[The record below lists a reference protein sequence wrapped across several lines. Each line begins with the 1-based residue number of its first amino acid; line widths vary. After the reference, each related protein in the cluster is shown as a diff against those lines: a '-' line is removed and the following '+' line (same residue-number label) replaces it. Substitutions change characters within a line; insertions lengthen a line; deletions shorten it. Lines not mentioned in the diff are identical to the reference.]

1 MASDRVSG
9 TSTRTTVTTAFHS
22 DVGQVRSVNQD
33 EVGEFV
39 SDGGAHL
46 VVVADGMGG
55 HAGGEV
61 ASRTSVETIGEYF
74 GTAIEAPEDLL
85 RHALERANERVFR
98 MGNDQPDLFGMGTT
112 AVAVL
117 VEPDGAA
124 WVAHV
129 GDSRA
134 YRLHQGSLERLT
146 EDHSWVQEQVR
157 LARITPE
164 EAETH
169 PRRNALLRSI
179 GVDQQVEVDVR
190 SVEVQTGD
198 RLLLCSDGLW
208 GEVDDQTIAGVLA
221 SQDPQEV
228 VRLLVQLANE
238 AGGHD
243 NVTVAVV
250 ALPGGAETLPLAP
263 LAPGP
268 RASDA
273 VPTKRGVRIAV
284 AAAVGV
290 LVAIAAWLAFGGGG

>member
-1 MASDRVSG
+1 MDSPLFF
-9 TSTRTTVTTAFHS
+9 STALLS
-22 DVGQVRSVNQD
+22 DVGRVRSVNQD
-33 EVGEFV
+33 EVDEF
-39 SDGGAHL
+39 SNAKGTLL

-61 ASRTSVETIGEYF
+61 ASSTAVKSIGEYF
-74 GTAIEAPEDLL
+74 AGAMEEPTRLL
-85 RHALERANERVFR
+85 RRAFETANDRVFR
-98 MGNDQPDLFGMGTT
+98 MGNDEPSLFGMGTT

-117 VEPDGAA
+117 IEPDGRA

-134 YRLHQGSLERLT
+134 YRLHQGQLERLT

-157 LARITPE
+157 MARITPE
-164 EAETH
+164 EAEHH

-179 GVDQQVEVDVR
+179 GVDPEVTVDVSPFEIR
-190 SVEVQTGD
+190 SGD

-221 SQDPQEV
+221 SEDPEEA
-228 VRLLVQLANE
+228 VRQLVELANQ

-250 ALPGGAETLPLAP
+250 ALPGGAETQPMLARSP
-263 LAPGP
+263 APRTAAGKLGGL
-268 RASDA
+268 DL
-273 VPTKRGVRIAV
+273 RIAAL
-284 AAAVGV
+284 AAAAA
-290 LVAIAAWLAFGGGG
+290 LAALLAWLVLGRGS

>member
-1 MASDRVSG
+1 MGDALPG
-9 TSTRTTVTTAFHS
+9 FTTAFLS
-22 DVGQVRSVNQD
+22 DVGRVRSVNQD

-39 SDGGAHL
+39 NGSGARL

-61 ASRTSVETIGEYF
+61 ASSTSVQTIGEYF
-74 GTAIEAPEDLL
+74 GSSNEAPAVLL
-85 RHALERANERVFR
+85 RGAFEAANERVFR
-98 MGNDQPDLFGMGTT
+98 MGNERPDLFGMGTT

-117 VEPDGAA
+117 LGADGTA

-134 YRLHQGSLERLT
+134 YRLHLGELERLT
-146 EDHSWVQEQVR
+146 DDHSWVQEQVR
-157 LARITPE
+157 MERITPE
-164 EAETH
+164 EAEVH

-179 GVDQQVEVDVR
+179 GVDPGVEVDVR
-190 SVEVQTGD
+190 QVQIEAGD

-221 SQDPQEV
+221 SEDPQQG
-228 VRLLVQLANE
+228 VRRLVELANQ

-250 ALPGGAETLPLAP
+250 ALPGGAATQPLLPRPSAL
-263 LAPGP
+263 
-268 RASDA
+268 RADGA
-273 VPTKRGVRIAV
+273 AEGRRGLRIAAL
-284 AAAVGV
+284 AAAGV
-290 LVAIAAWLAFGGGG
+290 IAALLAWLALGRGA

>member
-1 MASDRVSG
+1 MSNSPPLLH
-9 TSTRTTVTTAFHS
+9 TAFLS
-22 DVGQVRSVNQD
+22 DVGRVRSVNQD

-39 SDGGAHL
+39 NGNGARL

-61 ASRTSVETIGEYF
+61 ASSTSVQAIGEYF
-74 GTAIEAPEDLL
+74 DSASEEPAVLL
-85 RHALERANERVFR
+85 RRAFETANERVYR
-98 MGNDQPDLFGMGTT
+98 MGNDQPALYGMGTT

-117 VEPDGAA
+117 LETDGTA

-134 YRLHQGSLERLT
+134 YRLHRGQLERLT

-179 GVDQQVEVDVR
+179 GVDAEVEVDVS

-221 SQDPQEV
+221 SQDPQEG

-250 ALPGGAETLPLAP
+250 ALPGGAETLPLMARP
-263 LAPGP
+263 PGP
-268 RASDA
+268 GAGDA
-273 VPTKRGVRIAV
+273 APAKRGVRIAV
-284 AAAVGV
+284 AAAAGV
-290 LVAIAAWLAFGGGG
+290 LVAIVAWLVLGGGG

>member
-1 MASDRVSG
+1 MYSAAKVHRPTTMTRAS
-9 TSTRTTVTTAFHS
+9 
-22 DVGQVRSVNQD
+22 
-33 EVGEFV
+33 
-39 SDGGAHL
+39 
-46 VVVADGMGG
+46 
-55 HAGGEV
+55 GEV

-117 VEPDGAA
+117 IEPDGAA

-157 LARITPE
+157 MERLTPE
-164 EAETH
+164 EAEVH
-169 PRRNALLRSI
+169 PRRNALMRSV
-179 GVDQQVEVDVR
+179 GVDADVEVDV
-190 SVEVQTGD
+190 SPVELCAGD
-198 RLLLCSDGLW
+198 RIVLGSDGLW
-208 GEVDDQTIAGVLA
+208 GEGDDQTIAGVLA
-221 SQDPQEV
+221 SEDPEDG
-228 VRLLVQLANE
+228 VRMLVDLANR

-250 ALPGGAETLPLAP
+250 ALPGGADTMPLEPRPPAEAQEAP
-263 LAPGP
+263 TRRRAMRVALAALGL
-268 RASDA
+268 
-273 VPTKRGVRIAV
+273 AV
-284 AAAVGV
+284 AV
-290 LVAIAAWLAFGGGG
+290 LAWLTLGRGS

>member
-1 MASDRVSG
+1 MSVPPLLN
-9 TSTRTTVTTAFHS
+9 TAFLS
-22 DVGQVRSVNQD
+22 DVGRVRKVNQD
-33 EVGEFV
+33 EVSEFV
-39 SDGGAHL
+39 NGNGARL

-61 ASRTSVETIGEYF
+61 ASSTSVQTIGEYF
-74 GTAIEAPEDLL
+74 ASAMEEPTLLL
-85 RHALERANERVFR
+85 RHAFEAANDRVYR
-98 MGNDQPDLFGMGTT
+98 MGNDQPDLHGMGTT

-117 VEPDGAA
+117 LETDGTA

-134 YRLHQGSLERLT
+134 YRLHQGQLERLT
-146 EDHSWVQEQVR
+146 DDHSWVQEQVR
-157 LARITPE
+157 LERITPE

-179 GVDQQVEVDVR
+179 GVDAEVEVDVS

-208 GEVDDQTIAGVLA
+208 GEVDDQSIAGVLA
-221 SQDPQEV
+221 SEDPQEG
-228 VRLLVQLANE
+228 VRLLVQMAND

-250 ALPGGAETLPLAP
+250 AMPGGAETLPL
-263 LAPGP
+263 LVRTPGP
-268 RASDA
+268 AGPGAAA
-273 VPTKRGVRIAV
+273 VEVPARRGVRMAL

-290 LVAIAAWLAFGGGG
+290 LAAIGAWLAFGGGG